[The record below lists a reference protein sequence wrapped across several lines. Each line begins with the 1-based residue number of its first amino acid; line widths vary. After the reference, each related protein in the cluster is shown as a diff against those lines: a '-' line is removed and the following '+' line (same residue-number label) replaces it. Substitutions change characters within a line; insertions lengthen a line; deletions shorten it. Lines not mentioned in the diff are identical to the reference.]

1 MDLITYT
8 IPEAAKILKCEEE
21 KILYAGSRGYLK
33 IYVLPSNFNLFYVKH
48 ESPIIIES
56 MDISYEIDVNVPW
69 DEHNRL
75 PFNQQM
81 QLSPHCLRR
90 HLDGE
95 TDMKLSLQ
103 GQICN
108 GTSLT
113 YFGLYDLKKEPIK
126 LQECELVVEAKD
138 INNMKEAIKAKYL
151 ALLDPNEESENF
163 SENNSL
169 VIEKKVTVYDER
181 KISLENWL
189 KRSGLTFNSRPK
201 KEIFEMI
208 KKANKDNPLWE
219 LNYDS
224 YEKIFYR
231 PYSKEIGLIGRSGA
245 PPKSK
250 RIK

>member
-1 MDLITYT
+1 MDPITYT
-8 IPEAAKILKCEEE
+8 IPEAAKILKCNEE

-103 GQICN
+103 
-108 GTSLT
+108 
-113 YFGLYDLKKEPIK
+113 
-126 LQECELVVEAKD
+126 
-138 INNMKEAIKAKYL
+138 
-151 ALLDPNEESENF
+151 
-163 SENNSL
+163 
-169 VIEKKVTVYDER
+169 
-181 KISLENWL
+181 
-189 KRSGLTFNSRPK
+189 
-201 KEIFEMI
+201 
-208 KKANKDNPLWE
+208 
-219 LNYDS
+219 
-224 YEKIFYR
+224 
-231 PYSKEIGLIGRSGA
+231 
-245 PPKSK
+245 
-250 RIK
+250 